1 MWWDTFPL
9 VIADLNSHSL
19 TGISFSSLSKLIR
32 QEKCSM
38 LCSWETTKTKS
49 PWLKMSETINV
60 QIKTSFQKAG
70 RKSMITRSSLR
81 VFVTRVF
88 MFVISDSTDGTVCS
102 DVSCITAYRDSM
114 YILSAIA
121 FLTAFANYGRQTTG
135 QPWDASLFH
144 HPPEAAWIIEGRG
157 KERETRKR
165 SKNKRRRRALT
176 VSEIMLMSFNC
187 VRWVTAA
194 DEPSWR

>member
-1 MWWDTFPL
+1 MRHISTCYSRFKQSFPHRHLFFFSLQVNKTRKVQHVVFPRNHKVPLTEDVGNHKRSNKNLLPESWTEINDHTL
-9 VIADLNSHSL
+9 VFAC
-19 TGISFSSLSKLIR
+19 IR
-32 QEKCSM
+32 HTCVHVREK
-38 LCSWETTKTKS
+38 
-49 PWLKMSETINV
+49 WL
-60 QIKTSFQKAG
+60 F
-70 RKSMITRSSLR
+70 
-81 VFVTRVF
+81 
-88 MFVISDSTDGTVCS
+88 TDGTVCS

-176 VSEIMLMSFNC
+176 VSEMMLMSFNC